1 MSAPPNPTDAAAET
15 ARRSGGLLSKIKLLA
30 FAMLIVTAECLVAYL
45 YIPVGSG
52 SQAAAN
58 TSHEAEPPDDEGE
71 AKHSEEASETKH
83 GKSKEHTPPTATK
96 HRVER
101 ELGQFSVTTFHPT
114 ANTTMR
120 IDFRLYGTIDT
131 AEAEEFEAS
140 LQQNQHRIR
149 DQVIVT
155 IRSCELVDLT
165 DAGLGLIK
173 RRILEKTNQALGK
186 PFLKGVVFSDFSYIE
201 Q

>member
-1 MSAPPNPTDAAAET
+1 MSASPNPADIATET
-15 ARRSGGLLSKIKLLA
+15 AKRPGGLLGKIKLLA
-30 FAMLIVTAECLVAYL
+30 FATLIVTAECLVAYL

-58 TSHEAEPPDDEGE
+58 TSHAAETPEEEG
-71 AKHSEEASETKH
+71 ANKKPEEGPEGKH
-83 GKSKEHTPPTATK
+83 GKENEHTPPSATK

-131 AEAEEFEAS
+131 AEAEEFDVALE
-140 LQQNQHRIR
+140 QNQHRIR

-173 RRILEKTNQALGK
+173 RRILEKTNQALGR

>member
-1 MSAPPNPTDAAAET
+1 MSASPNPADIATET
-15 ARRSGGLLSKIKLLA
+15 AKRPGGLLGKIKLLA

-58 TSHEAEPPDDEGE
+58 TSHEAETPEEEGE
-71 AKHSEEASETKH
+71 NKKPEEGSEGKH
-83 GKSKEHTPPTATK
+83 GKENEHTPPSATK

-131 AEAEEFEAS
+131 AEAEEFEVA
-140 LQQNQHRIR
+140 LEQNQHRIR

-173 RRILEKTNQALGK
+173 RRILEKTNQALGR

>member
-1 MSAPPNPTDAAAET
+1 MSTTPNPTDTAAET
-15 ARRSGGLLSKIKLLA
+15 AKRSGGLLGKIKLLA

-52 SQAAAN
+52 SQAAAS
-58 TSHEAEPPDDEGE
+58 TSHEAGTPKEEGE
-71 AKHSEEASETKH
+71 AKHSEETSENKH
-83 GKSKEHTPPTATK
+83 GEAKEHTPPSGTK

-131 AEAEEFEAS
+131 AEAEEFEVA
-140 LQQNQHRIR
+140 LEQNQHRIR

-155 IRSCELVDLT
+155 VRSCELVDLT

-173 RRILEKTNQALGK
+173 RRILEKTNQALGR